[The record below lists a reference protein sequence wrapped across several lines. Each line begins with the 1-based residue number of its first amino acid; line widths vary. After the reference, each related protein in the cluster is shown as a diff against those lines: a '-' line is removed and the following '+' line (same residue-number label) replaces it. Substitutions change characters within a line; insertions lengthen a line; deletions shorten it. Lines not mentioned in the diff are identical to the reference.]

1 MAEDQQ
7 WVVLASQES
16 HACVNPVRSC
26 EELYFTDVL
35 EKRDK
40 SKELIKLS
48 IGKQPPPLP
57 PPQVPLPLHIQT
69 LKTKWWNDD
78 TQYNEY
84 YSKCVGGEYFE
95 DPNKAMFILQ
105 YDSYASQVTCHSPY
119 AGI

>member
-7 WVVLASQES
+7 WVVPASQES

-48 IGKQPPPLP
+48 IGKQPPPPLP
-57 PPQVPLPLHIQT
+57 PKYPSPLHIYFQNKMVKGFTQCNEYCTKCDGGEGT
-69 LKTKWWNDD
+69 LK
-78 TQYNEY
+78 
-84 YSKCVGGEYFE
+84 
-95 DPNKAMFILQ
+95 IL
-105 YDSYASQVTCHSPY
+105 
-119 AGI
+119 IR